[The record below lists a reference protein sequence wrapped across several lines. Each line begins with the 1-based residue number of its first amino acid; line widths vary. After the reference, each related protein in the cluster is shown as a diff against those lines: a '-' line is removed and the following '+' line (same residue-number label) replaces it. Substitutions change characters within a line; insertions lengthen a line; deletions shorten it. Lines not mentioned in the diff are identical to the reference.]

1 MASRVAGVS
10 RRIVVVG
17 AGLAGL
23 VAAIRLARE
32 GMQVSVV
39 ARGAGSLHLSP
50 GTLDVLGYDPDPVA
64 SPRDALA
71 AFIAARPD
79 HPYATLAPHLEESIA
94 WFREVVPAMRIEG
107 GLDRNML
114 LPSAIGVPRPT
125 AFAPAAIAAGDLSA
139 IRRVAVVGFHPLKDF
154 FPRLLAENLS
164 RSALPGGASVEARP
178 IDLTVS
184 PRPGRADVGGPVYA
198 RAFDEPDFRA
208 RMADALRVRIEAGEH
223 VALPAIVGMRHAGE
237 AWDDLR
243 ERLGAPVFEIP
254 TLPPSVPGMRLQHEL
269 LNAFAAAGGRLVL
282 GPTAVGCESGGGRL
296 TAIVVRDAV
305 RERAI
310 SADAVVLAT
319 GGFSAGGLELDSFG
333 ALRETVLGLAVTG
346 PPEGTPRLSPR
357 QLDHQPL
364 MSAGLTVDDALRP
377 VDASGAATW
386 GNLHAAGTIV
396 GGAAPWREKSGEGIA
411 IAGGYRAASAILE
424 GP

>member
-1 MASRVAGVS
+1 MAARVAGVS
-10 RRIVVVG
+10 RRAVVIG

-23 VAAIRLARE
+23 VAAIRMARE
-32 GMQVSVV
+32 GMHVSVV

-50 GTLDVLGYDPDPVA
+50 GTLDVLGYDPAPVA
-64 SPRDALA
+64 SPREALA
-71 AFIAARPD
+71 AFTAANPG
-79 HPYATLAPHLEESIA
+79 HPYGALAAHLDDALA
-94 WFREVVPAMRIEG
+94 WFREAVPGMRLQG
-107 GLDRNML
+107 SLDRNML

-125 AFAPAAIAAGDLSA
+125 AIAPASIAAGDLTQ
-139 IRRVAVVGFHPLKDF
+139 IRRLAVVGLRPLKDF

-164 RSALPGGASVEARP
+164 RSPLPGGALVEARP
-178 IDLTVS
+178 IDVALS
-184 PRPGRADVGGPVYA
+184 PRPGRADVGGTVYA

-208 RMADALRVRIEAGEH
+208 HVADALRVRIEADEH
-223 VALPAIVGMRHAGE
+223 VALPAVVGLRNAGE
-237 AWDDLR
+237 AWDDLCD
-243 ERLGAPVFEIP
+243 RLGAPIVEIP
-254 TLPPSVPGMRLQHEL
+254 TVPPSIPGMRLQHEL
-269 LNAFAAAGGRLVL
+269 LDAFAAAGGRLVL
-282 GPTAVGCESGGGRL
+282 GPTAVGCESAGGRL

-310 SADAVVLAT
+310 AADAVVLAT
-319 GGFSAGGLELDSFG
+319 GGFSAGGLELDSHG

-346 PPEGTPRLSPR
+346 PPEGAPRLSPR

-386 GNLHAAGTIV
+386 DNLHAAGSIV
-396 GGAAPWREKSGEGIA
+396 AGAAPWREKSGEGIA
-411 IAGGYRAASAILE
+411 IAGGYRAASVILE

>member
-1 MASRVAGVS
+1 M
-10 RRIVVVG
+10 
-17 AGLAGL
+17 
-23 VAAIRLARE
+23 
-32 GMQVSVV
+32 
-39 ARGAGSLHLSP
+39 
-50 GTLDVLGYDPDPVA
+50 LGYDPEPVA

-71 AFIAARPD
+71 AFTADHPD
-79 HPYATLAPHLEESIA
+79 HPYAALGPHLEESME
-94 WFREVVPAMRIEG
+94 WFRGVVPGMRLEG

-125 AFAPAAIAAGDLSA
+125 AFAPASIAAGDLA
-139 IRRVAVVGFHPLKDF
+139 PIRHLAVVGFHPLKDF
-154 FPRLLAENLS
+154 FPSLLAENLS
-164 RSALPGGASVEARP
+164 RGALPGGARVEARP

-208 RMADALRVRIEAGEH
+208 RVADALRVRIEDGEH
-223 VALPAIVGMRHAGE
+223 VALPAVVGLRRGGE

-269 LNAFAAAGGRLVL
+269 LDAFAAAGGRLVL
-282 GPTAVGCESGGGRL
+282 GPTAVGCGVGGRAAHGDRGARRGARARHHRRRRRAGDRGLLRRRPGARLLRRPARDRARSGGDRPARGR
-296 TAIVVRDAV
+296 
-305 RERAI
+305 
-310 SADAVVLAT
+310 
-319 GGFSAGGLELDSFG
+319 
-333 ALRETVLGLAVTG
+333 
-346 PPEGTPRLSPR
+346 PPLSPR

-424 GP
+424 GT

>member
-1 MASRVAGVS
+1 M
-10 RRIVVVG
+10 
-17 AGLAGL
+17 
-23 VAAIRLARE
+23 RL
-32 GMQVSVV
+32 Q
-39 ARGAGSLHLSP
+39 GS
-50 GTLDVLGYDPDPVA
+50 
-64 SPRDALA
+64 
-71 AFIAARPD
+71 
-79 HPYATLAPHLEESIA
+79 
-94 WFREVVPAMRIEG
+94 
-107 GLDRNML
+107 LDRNML

-125 AFAPAAIAAGDLSA
+125 ALAPASIAAGDLTQV
-139 IRRVAVVGFHPLKDF
+139 RRLAVVGLRPLKDF

-164 RSALPGGASVEARP
+164 RSPLPGGALVEARP
-178 IDLTVS
+178 IDLALS

-198 RAFDEPDFRA
+198 RAFDEPDFRTHV
-208 RMADALRVRIEAGEH
+208 ADALRVRITPDEH
-223 VALPAIVGMRHAGE
+223 VALPAVVGLRNAGE
-237 AWDDLR
+237 AWDDLC
-243 ERLGAPVFEIP
+243 ERIGAPIIEIP

-269 LNAFAAAGGRLVL
+269 LDAFAAAGGRLVL
-282 GPTAVGCESGGGRL
+282 GPTAVGCESASGRL

-310 SADAVVLAT
+310 AADAVVLAT
-319 GGFSAGGLELDSFG
+319 GGFSAGGLELDSRG

-346 PPEGTPRLSPR
+346 PPEGAPRLSPR

-386 GNLHAAGTIV
+386 SNLHAAGTIV
-396 GGAAPWREKSGEGIA
+396 AGAAPWREKSGEGIA